1 MLVFDGVRD
10 ILDQA
15 DVTRFVHRKTLV
27 LASHF
32 EPEHGA
38 VVALV
43 REHERHFGV
52 LVDIVKVKFETS
64 PVLWRKNVSEQA
76 VFAQVVKERVRHE
89 LRQRADKFK
98 LVGKYDDELTEVA
111 RKKRI
116 KPLPLPVVEQQ
127 QNGDNQ

>member
-52 LVDIVKVKFETS
+52 LVDIVKVKLKAR
-64 PVLWRKNVSEQA
+64 PVFGRQNISKQA
-76 VFAQVVKERVRHE
+76 VLAQVVKERVRHE
-89 LRQRADKFK
+89 LRERT
-98 LVGKYDDELTEVA
+98 DEFELI
-111 RKKRI
+111 R
-116 KPLPLPVVEQQ
+116 
-127 QNGDNQ
+127 